1 MTRTGDVGDYYDLL
15 TPLLQQL
22 WGGNFH
28 IGLWP
33 DRATPA
39 ENADRDDRLAETDTA
54 SDRLTDLLVEELALA
69 PGQRLLDVGCG
80 VGRPALRL
88 ARSTG
93 ARVTG
98 ITISSSQVRLATDHA
113 RAAGLDHLVGFQLA
127 DAVALPFPAGSYD
140 AAWAIE
146 SLLHIPDTR
155 RALTEIHRILAPGG
169 PFVISD
175 MILRAPDPEPHA
187 HSAVEPLETLLSLL
201 EETGFEVTGHTDLDD
216 HLLRSLQRLGTDLD
230 HHRKH
235 VADADGPAA
244 DALARILGK
253 TIPAVGTVYGYTVIT
268 TSATRTTR

>member
-1 MTRTGDVGDYYDLL
+1 MTRTGDVGAYYDLL

-33 DRATPA
+33 DRATPP
-39 ENADRDDRLAETDTA
+39 EDADRDGRLVEA
-54 SDRLTDLLVEELALA
+54 SMAGDRLTDLLVEQLALA
-69 PGQRLLDVGCG
+69 PDQRLLDVGCG

-88 ARSTG
+88 ARATG
-93 ARVTG
+93 AEVTG
-98 ITISSSQVRLATDHA
+98 ITISGIQVRLATGQA
-113 RAAGLDHLVGFQLA
+113 RAASLDHLVGFQLA
-127 DAVALPFPAGSYD
+127 DAADLPFPDESYD

-187 HSAVEPLETLLSLL
+187 HSSVEPLETLLSLL

-216 HLLRSLQRLGTDLD
+216 HLLRSLQRLSTDLD

-235 VADADGPAA
+235 VADAGGPAA

-253 TIPAVGTVYGYTVIT
+253 TIPAVGTVYGYTVLT
-268 TSATRTTR
+268 TSASRNTR